1 MKKLLLLTNPLSG
14 KTEGQKIKGK
24 LFSILKNHLPSKE
37 YDIVSTELDMKD
49 QLSNICTDYEKVVA
63 AGGDGTI
70 SNIIQAMAALGWKQ
84 KIGIIPLGTG
94 NDLARSLGILEA
106 AENGGLENL
115 IKIILKGKTKQLDIL
130 EVNNKYTCINYI
142 GLGNDAGILNDF
154 NAFRM
159 DESNRL
165 IFKYSLGKAVYAFA
179 GIKRLKYKIPAG
191 TVISYNRGDSR
202 QIQINFDASIRAI
215 LISNISSYG
224 GGAMLSSKART
235 DDRIFEVTI
244 IKSVKEWAALHLSRF
259 TKKQL
264 DIICPEVDQIQTD
277 RVEILLPETTFC
289 QADGEIIESLS
300 QTEKKIIVKIKSY
313 IDIIV
318 P

>member
-14 KTEGQKIKGK
+14 KREGQKIKGK
-24 LFSILKNHLPSKE
+24 LFSILKNHLSSKE
-37 YDIVSTELDMKD
+37 YDIVATEPDMKD

-130 EVNNKYTCINYI
+130 EVNNKYTCINYF

-154 NAFRM
+154 NACRV

-179 GIKRLKYKIPAG
+179 GIRRLRYKIPAG
-191 TVISYNRGDSR
+191 TVLSYNRDDSR
-202 QIQINFDASIRAI
+202 QVQINFDAPIRSI
-215 LISNISSYG
+215 LISNITSYG

-264 DIICPEVDQIQTD
+264 DIICPEVDRIQTD

-313 IDIIV
+313 VDIIV

>member
-14 KTEGQKIKGK
+14 KREGQKIKGK

-37 YDIVSTELDMKD
+37 YDIVATEPDSKD
-49 QLSNICTDYEKVVA
+49 QLSHICPDYEKVIA

-70 SNIIQAMAALGWKQ
+70 SNIIQAMTGLGWKQ

-94 NDLARSLGILEA
+94 NDLARSLGILET
-106 AENGGLENL
+106 AETGGLESL

-130 EVNNKYTCINYI
+130 EVNNKYICVNYF
-142 GLGNDAGILNDF
+142 GLGNDAAILNDF
-154 NAFRM
+154 NAFRTN
-159 DESNRL
+159 ESNRL
-165 IFKYSLGKAVYAFA
+165 IFKYSLGKAVYVFV
-179 GIKRLKYKIPAG
+179 GVKRLNYKIPAG
-191 TVISYNRGDSR
+191 TILSCNRADSE
-202 QIQINFDASIRAI
+202 QIQINFDSSIRAI

-224 GGAMLSSKART
+224 GGAIPSSKAQT
-235 DDRIFEVTI
+235 DDRVFEVTI
-244 IKSVKEWAALHLSRF
+244 IKSIKEWAALHLSRF

-264 DIICPEVDQIQTD
+264 DIVCPGISQIQTD

-289 QADGEIIESLS
+289 QADGEIIEGLS
-300 QTEKKIIVKIKSY
+300 EIEKKIVVKIKSY
-313 IDIIV
+313 VDIIV

>member
-1 MKKLLLLTNPLSG
+1 MKKLLFLTNPLSG
-14 KTEGQKIKGK
+14 KTEGQKIDGR
-24 LFSILKNHLPSKE
+24 LSSILKNHLPSKE
-37 YDIVSTELDMKD
+37 YDIVATEPDIQN
-49 QLSNICTDYEKVVA
+49 QLSHICTDYEKVVA

-70 SNIIQAMAALGWKQ
+70 SNIIQAMVSLGWKQ
-84 KIGIIPLGTG
+84 KLGIIPLGTG
-94 NDLARSLGILEA
+94 NDLARSLGVLET

-130 EVNNKYTCINYI
+130 EVNNKHICVNYFS
-142 GLGNDAGILNDF
+142 LGNDAAILNDF
-154 NAFRM
+154 NAFRTN
-159 DESNRL
+159 ESNRL
-165 IFKYSLGKAVYAFA
+165 IFKYSLGKVVYAFA
-179 GIKRLKYKIPAG
+179 GVKRLNYKIPAG
-191 TVISYNRGDSR
+191 TILSCNRADSE
-202 QIQINFDASIRAI
+202 QIQINFDSSIRAI

-264 DIICPEVDQIQTD
+264 DIMCPEVDQVQTN
-277 RVEILLPETTFC
+277 RVDVLLPETTFC
-289 QADGEIIESLS
+289 QADGEIIEGLS
-300 QTEKKIIVKIKSY
+300 EIEKKIVVKIKSY
-313 IDIIV
+313 VDIIV

>member
-1 MKKLLLLTNPLSG
+1 
-14 KTEGQKIKGK
+14 
-24 LFSILKNHLPSKE
+24 
-37 YDIVSTELDMKD
+37 MKD
-49 QLSNICTDYEKVVA
+49 QLSNISTGYEKVVA

-70 SNIIQAMAALGWKQ
+70 SNIIEAMEGLGWKQ

-106 AENGGLENL
+106 AKSGGLENL

-130 EVNNKYTCINYI
+130 ELNNKYTCVNYFS
-142 GLGNDAGILNDF
+142 LGNDAGILNDF
-154 NAFRM
+154 NAFRE
-159 DESNRL
+159 DESNRIL
-165 IFKYSLGKAVYAFA
+165 FKYSLGKAVYVFA
-179 GIKRLKYKIPAG
+179 GIKRLRYKIPAG
-191 TVISYNRGDSR
+191 TALTYNRDDSR
-202 QIQINFDASIRAI
+202 QIQINFNSSIRAI

-224 GGAMLSSKART
+224 GGAMLSSKARI
-235 DDRIFEVTI
+235 DDGIFEVTI

-289 QADGEIIESLS
+289 QRDGEIIESFL
-300 QTEKKIIVKIKSY
+300 QAEKKVIVKIKLC